1 MKIKLATLGV
11 AAVAAGAAFF
21 TALRAQEQPTRSVWD
36 GVYTQE
42 QAQRGRGLYGQHCAS
57 CHGESLEGVE
67 MAPALAGGDF
77 LDKWAGQTVGD
88 LFERI
93 RTTMPQNKPGRLSRD
108 VNVDITAYILSANDF
123 PAGKTDLPRDTLI
136 LKQIRIDAT
145 KPEKK

>member
-1 MKIKLATLGV
+1 MKMKITTLGI
-11 AAVAAGAAFF
+11 AAAAAALF
-21 TALRAQEQPTRSVWD
+21 TGLGAQEQPSRSVWD

-42 QAQRGRGLYGQHCAS
+42 QAHRGRELYGQHCAA

-67 MAPALAGGDF
+67 MAPALTGGDF
-77 LDKWAGQTVGD
+77 LDKWTGQTVGD